1 MHVLNDVIQLCASTQ
16 FTGFLWRLSS
26 VQLSLAVCGQMV
38 ICEEQ
43 WNYLFGHM
51 LKPKQTTNSLNET
64 SGGIFSMFS
73 LGY

>member
-43 WNYLFGHM
+43 
-51 LKPKQTTNSLNET
+51 
-64 SGGIFSMFS
+64 
-73 LGY
+73 